1 MILPWLEP
9 LWREF
14 TERLDSGRMAH
25 ALLLSGAEGTG
36 KLALAVEF
44 MASLL
49 CLENKQPACGR
60 CRSCQLLGSGAHPDR
75 IILTFEPKK
84 NSTELRNEL
93 TIDQVRRLTEFLQLT
108 TTISPRKVTLLYPA
122 ETLNRS
128 AANALLKTLEEPP
141 GETVLILVAH
151 DPARLPPTIR
161 SRCQNLRV
169 SPPDTITALSWLR
182 AECGSGESDALDAL
196 EAAAGSPL
204 RARDMLE
211 DGRPQQ
217 YRMLKDTLRRLRA
230 QDLSATEALD
240 DLSEIDPESLWS
252 WLSLHAARELRHA
265 MTNRNLAR
273 QIAALQSL
281 ADAYRKLLSTPVRKD
296 LLLQDWLIQW
306 GRLPAVQ
313 GA

>member
-1 MILPWLEP
+1 MIHPWLEP

-25 ALLLSGAEGTG
+25 ALLLSGAQGTG
-36 KLALAVEF
+36 KLALAEEF

-49 CLENKQPACGR
+49 CLEGKRPACGR

-75 IILTFEPKK
+75 IILTFEAKK

-93 TIDQVRRLTEFLQLT
+93 IIDQVRRLTEFLQLT
-108 TTISPRKVTLLYPA
+108 TTISPRKVTLLHPA
-122 ETLNRS
+122 ETLNRN

-169 SPPDTITALSWLR
+169 RLPDTATALQWLC
-182 AECGSGESDALDAL
+182 AQSGVGETEALDAL

-204 RARDMLE
+204 RARGMLE

-217 YRMLKDTLRRLRA
+217 YRLLKDTLQRLRA
-230 QDLSATEALD
+230 QDLPATEALAA
-240 DLSEIDPESLWS
+240 LAEIDPDSLWS
-252 WLSLHAARELRHA
+252 WLSLYAAQELRQA
-265 MTNRNLAR
+265 MANREPAR
-273 QIAALQSL
+273 QIATLQSL
-281 ADAYRKLLSTPVRKD
+281 ADSHRRLLPTPVRKD

-306 GRLPAVQ
+306 SRLSA
-313 GA
+313 